1 MITTI
6 LAMIFTLGLV
16 VLVHELGHFLAA
28 RSVGIHVHRFS
39 IGLGPVLLRWRGLG
53 TEWALSLLPFG
64 GYVKM
69 AGMLEAVGEGETPPE
84 EADLP
89 PSALYRNKSI
99 PARLWAILAGPLAN
113 LLLAIV
119 LSTGIYLVQGFPIIP
134 DVILSEP
141 PPDSPAARAGL
152 VRGDRVLSLDGE
164 PVANWN
170 EFAERLSESGTG
182 DYRLEVERAGARLE
196 LTLAL
201 TATAGRFDPTGLSVL
216 SDNRVGRVLKNG
228 PADRLGL
235 ATGDRILEL
244 DGRPVAYF
252 DEIAAIVN
260 ASPDRAL
267 AIVWEREGERREGS
281 ITPELAQVPD
291 PADEDKVLEAG
302 RIYFEPYSE
311 GTEPIGFVDA
321 VKYGS
326 LQVFFTA
333 RKTLEWVVKQ
343 VTFRGSKD
351 AVGGPILI
359 AKVAGEMAR
368 WGWDRLLGFIAF
380 FSTQLFLLNLLP
392 VPVLDGG
399 HIGFLLLEAVGLPVR
414 EQWRL
419 RLTMAGM
426 FLLLGLMLFILVLDL
441 GRVLP

>member
-89 PSALYRNKSI
+89 PDRLYRNKPI

-170 EFAERLSESGTG
+170 EFAERLSVSGTG
-182 DYRLEVERAGARLE
+182 DYRLEVERAGERLE

-216 SDNRVGRVLKNG
+216 GDNRVGRVLKNG

-260 ASPDRAL
+260 ASPGRAL
-267 AIVWEREGERREGS
+267 TIVWEREGERHEGS

-291 PADEDKVLEAG
+291 PADEDKILEAG

-333 RKTLEWVVKQ
+333 RKTLEWVGKQ

-399 HIGFLLLEAVGLPVR
+399 HISFLLLEAVGLPVR

-419 RLTMAGM
+419 RLTMVGM

>member
-69 AGMLEAVGEGETPPE
+69 AGMLEAVGEGEVPAEEATLPPE
-84 EADLP
+84 R
-89 PSALYRNKSI
+89 LYRNKSI
-99 PARLWAILAGPLAN
+99 LARLWAILAGPLAN
-113 LLLAIV
+113 LVLAVV
-119 LSTGIYLVQGFPIIP
+119 LTTGIYAVQGFPIIP

-141 PPDSPAARAGL
+141 PAATPAARAGL
-152 VRGDRVLSLDGE
+152 ARGDRVLVLDGQ
-164 PVANWN
+164 PVTNWN
-170 EFAERLSESGTG
+170 EFAERLSAGG
-182 DYRLEVERAGARLE
+182 AGQYQLGVERAGERLE
-196 LTLAL
+196 LTLVL
-201 TATAGRFDPTGLSVL
+201 TATEGRFDPTGLSVL
-216 SDNRVGRVLKNG
+216 GDNRVGRVLRNG

-235 ATGDRILEL
+235 ASGDRILEL
-244 DGRPVAYF
+244 DGRPVAHF
-252 DEIAAIVN
+252 DEIATIVN
-260 ASPDRAL
+260 ASPGRAL
-267 AIVWEREGERREGS
+267 AIVWEHAGERREGS

-291 PADEDKVLEAG
+291 PADEDKIIEAG

-311 GTEPIGFVDA
+311 GTEAIGLLDA
-321 VKYGS
+321 AKYGS
-326 LQVFFTA
+326 LQVFYTA

-368 WGWDRLLGFIAF
+368 WGWDRLFGFIAF
-380 FSTQLFLLNLLP
+380 FSTQLCLLNLLP

-399 HIGFLLLEAVGLPVR
+399 HVSFLLLEAVGLPVR

-426 FLLLGLMLFILVLDL
+426 FILLGLMLFILVLDL